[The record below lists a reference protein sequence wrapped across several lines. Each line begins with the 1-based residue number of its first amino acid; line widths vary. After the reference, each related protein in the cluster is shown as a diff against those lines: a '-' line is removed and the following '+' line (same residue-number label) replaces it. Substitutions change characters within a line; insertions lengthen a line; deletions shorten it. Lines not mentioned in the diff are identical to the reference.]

1 MRSALQQR
9 FTQNGIA
16 LLYHLGRILFSHEK
30 PCGGFFFFI
39 FSQTIQIV
47 RNALQNFQIILQIL
61 PASEGIFRQKDR
73 ELQMHARGWR
83 QRFFKIFALRSDQ
96 FIFQPGSQKRQG
108 IGILFIQLFRINFPE
123 NGEQIF
129 HDSRA
134 CLPFRPGI
142 DRKRG
147 RRRAFQP
154 GGWIGQRIVQAQTVS
169 GQRRREKIF
178 RRLPEAPGVAV
189 QKKVKKYGG
198 KAEKKDGGKQT
209 GEFLFQSNV
218 LMHFL
223 SVYEGS
229 RTGMTGT
236 GKSGL
241 PGNGSGCFILIHQ
254 PVHPLQNFFHTGM
267 RRLTEQHADADLIK
281 RARSA

>member
-1 MRSALQQR
+1 MRSALQQC
-9 FTQNGIA
+9 FIQNGIA
-16 LLYHLGRILFSHEK
+16 LPYHFGRILFGHEK
-30 PCGGFFFFI
+30 SCGGLFFFI
-39 FSQTIQIV
+39 FSQTFQIS

-61 PASEGIFRQKDR
+61 PAPEGVFRQKDR
-73 ELQMHARGWR
+73 EFYMHARGWR
-83 QRFFKIFALRSDQ
+83 QRFFKILALRSGQ

-123 NGEQIF
+123 SGEQIL

-154 GGWIGQRIVQAQTVS
+154 GGWIGQRIVKAQTVS

-178 RRLPEAPGVAV
+178 RHLPKAPDIAV
-189 QKKVKKYGG
+189 QKKIKKYGG

-218 LMHFL
+218 LMRF
-223 SVYEGS
+223 
-229 RTGMTGT
+229 
-236 GKSGL
+236 
-241 PGNGSGCFILIHQ
+241 FISL
-254 PVHPLQNFFHTGM
+254 
-267 RRLTEQHADADLIK
+267 
-281 RARSA
+281 

>member
-1 MRSALQQR
+1 
-9 FTQNGIA
+9 
-16 LLYHLGRILFSHEK
+16 
-30 PCGGFFFFI
+30 
-39 FSQTIQIV
+39 
-47 RNALQNFQIILQIL
+47 
-61 PASEGIFRQKDR
+61 
-73 ELQMHARGWR
+73 MHARGWR
-83 QRFFKIFALRSDQ
+83 QRFFKILALRPDQ

-123 NGEQIF
+123 SGEQIL

-154 GGWIGQRIVQAQTVS
+154 GGWIGQRIVKAQTVS

-189 QKKVKKYGG
+189 QKKVKEYGG
-198 KAEKKDGGKQT
+198 KAEKKDGSKQT

-218 LMHFL
+218 LMRFL
-223 SVYEGS
+223 PVYEGKGV
-229 RTGMTGT
+229 GMTGT
-236 GKSGL
+236 EKAIRTDGEIWLSGKTDSPDWRQTAHIRIGQTGKST
-241 PGNGSGCFILIHQ
+241 
-254 PVHPLQNFFHTGM
+254 PVFPCC
-267 RRLTEQHADADLIK
+267 
-281 RARSA
+281 SAKSCAG